1 MVFSAALELASSDS
15 VDMVESRSVP
25 DRVDLVLLAE
35 GGGGLALELASSDR
49 GGLALELASSDSINM
64 VESRSVP
71 DTVDLVLLAEGGGG
85 LGS

>member
-1 MVFSAALELASSDS
+1 MPIWLNLGLS
-15 VDMVESRSVP
+15 

-35 GGGGLALELASSDR
+35 GG